1 MIRKRGDKFVVTNK
15 AGTNVLGT
23 HASKEKAAKQLA
35 AIEISKAKH
44 MSENKSFKAF
54 RNELN
59 ESEYRE
65 VLTGYPNRDIHCD
78 GPVRFDDAMIGR
90 VNAMLNAISRST
102 YLHPSEAFV
111 KIKSRL
117 NILMLDF
124 PWTPYLWQGGDVGTV
139 NLTVTR
145 YGRVDGVDALTG
157 EVRMDGKANTMDGF
171 KEFTLVA
178 NIERAEDGLFRV
190 TAKLQ
195 PMAIGVVEE
204 DYQTPARE
212 AEMKRKVEKH
222 ETAAQRGYEA
232 KMTKTGKAAEKGRK
246 QEDKHDAASRRLL
259 RKDRKEQ
266 ESSRTYGR
274 GGKLVKS
281 GSRAEVKEEAEQI
294 DELLTPM
301 RDKITS
307 REIDKGLSDTSNTK
321 LSDAQRKK
329 AYARAT
335 RAQFARLR
343 ARSHDGTKYGAA
355 HTAKYKKENERWRK
369 KEKSVK
375 EEVEQIEEMH
385 KPGDTVK
392 VPHKGKMVRGKIV
405 RHDKG
410 SSGKAAQHGG
420 GYVVDVGE
428 YGSITVPSHKIV
440 KEAAGQEATAKK
452 VVDNSK
458 KIKKYEAKSMKEDA
472 QQIAEAGAA
481 KAARLAKA
489 KERAGVQ
496 GDSDKFERASAVQK
510 RIIARLHKKKG
521 RVGAVSEELVGGQ
534 KKLDVNKNKRL
545 DAQDFAMLRSKK
557 KPMKTVREYL
567 DMASGMALQSPAPG
581 DAISDKSGKGKR
593 FHKKALKSVSE
604 AAKKPAM
611 KTTKRKVE
619 AGAQNVVGRQ
629 KAIKKRL
636 DQHDMRW

>member
-1 MIRKRGDKFVVTNK
+1 MIQKRGDKFVVTNK
-15 AGTNVLGT
+15 AGTKVLGT

-78 GPVRFDDAMIGR
+78 GPVRFDDAMVGR

-259 RKDRKEQ
+259 KKDRKEQ

-281 GSRAEVKEEAEQI
+281 GSRAEVKEEIEQI
-294 DELLTPM
+294 DELSKATKDAYVAK
-301 RDKITS
+301 RGS
-307 REIDKGLSDTSNTK
+307 QLSSM
-321 LSDAQRKK
+321 LS
-329 AYARAT
+329 
-335 RAQFARLR
+335 
-343 ARSHDGTKYGAA
+343 G
-355 HTAKYKKENERWRK
+355 
-369 KEKSVK
+369 
-375 EEVEQIEEMH
+375 H
-385 KPGDTVK
+385 K
-392 VPHKGKMVRGKIV
+392 RGKQLTGKQQANAV
-405 RHDKG
+405 KG
-410 SSGKAAQHGG
+410 IKQAMG
-420 GYVVDVGE
+420 
-428 YGSITVPSHKIV
+428 V

-458 KIKKYEAKSMKEDA
+458 KIK
-472 QQIAEAGAA
+472 G
-481 KAARLAKA
+481 LV
-489 KERAGVQ
+489 G
-496 GDSDKFERASAVQK
+496 GQK
-510 RIIARLHKKKG
+510 RLDVNNNNRLDSQDFKMLRAKKKPMQEG
-521 RVGAVSEELVGGQ
+521 LVGGQ

-545 DAQDFAMLRSKK
+545 DSQDFAMLRAKK

-611 KTTKRKVE
+611 KTAKRKVE
-619 AGAQNVVGRQ
+619 SGAQNVIGQ
-629 KAIKKRL
+629 HKAIKKRL
-636 DQHDMRW
+636 EKHDMRW

>member
-15 AGTNVLGT
+15 AGTKVLGT

-124 PWTPYLWQGGDVGTV
+124 PWTPYLWQGGQVGTV

-145 YGRVDGVDALTG
+145 YGRVDGFDALTG
-157 EVRMDGKANTMDGF
+157 EVRVDGKANTMDGF

-232 KMTKTGKAAEKGRK
+232 RMTKTGKAAEKGRK

-259 RKDRKEQ
+259 KKDRKEQ

-274 GGKLVKS
+274 GGKLVKR
-281 GSRAEVKEEAEQI
+281 GSRAEVKEEIEQI
-294 DELLTPM
+294 DELSKATKDAYVAK
-301 RDKITS
+301 RGS
-307 REIDKGLSDTSNTK
+307 QLSSM
-321 LSDAQRKK
+321 LS
-329 AYARAT
+329 
-335 RAQFARLR
+335 
-343 ARSHDGTKYGAA
+343 G
-355 HTAKYKKENERWRK
+355 
-369 KEKSVK
+369 
-375 EEVEQIEEMH
+375 H
-385 KPGDTVK
+385 K
-392 VPHKGKMVRGKIV
+392 RGKQLTGKQQANAV
-405 RHDKG
+405 KG
-410 SSGKAAQHGG
+410 IKQAMG
-420 GYVVDVGE
+420 
-428 YGSITVPSHKIV
+428 V

-452 VVDNSK
+452 VVDNAK

-521 RVGAVSEELVGGQ
+521 RVGAVSEELIGGQ

-545 DAQDFAMLRSKK
+545 DAQDFAMLRAKK

-619 AGAQNVVGRQ
+619 PGAQNVVGQQR
-629 KAIKKRL
+629 AIKKRL
-636 DQHDMRW
+636 EKHDMRW

>member
-1 MIRKRGDKFVVTNK
+1 
-15 AGTNVLGT
+15 
-23 HASKEKAAKQLA
+23 
-35 AIEISKAKH
+35 
-44 MSENKSFKAF
+44 MSENTKRFKNF
-54 RNELN
+54 RNELT

-78 GPVRFDDAMIGR
+78 GPVRFDDAMVAR

-102 YLHPSEAFV
+102 FMHPGEAFI
-111 KIKSRL
+111 KIKTRL

-124 PWTPYLWQGGDVGTV
+124 PWTPYLWQDGGVGAVT
-139 NLTVTR
+139 LTVTR
-145 YGRVDGVDALTG
+145 YGRVDGVDAITNA
-157 EVRMDGKANTMDGF
+157 VRTDGKANTMDGF
-171 KEFTLVA
+171 KQFTLVA
-178 NIERAEDGLFRV
+178 NIERAEDGFFRV
-190 TAKLQ
+190 SAKLQ
-195 PMAIGVVEE
+195 PMDIAVVEE

-232 KMTKTGKAAEKGRK
+232 KMTKTGKAAKKGRK

-259 RKDRKEQ
+259 KKDRKEQ

-343 ARSHDGTKYGAA
+343 ARSHDGTKYGAS

-375 EEVEQIEEMH
+375 EEVEQVEEGIMD
-385 KPGDTVK
+385 KIAKK
-392 VPHKGKMVRGKIV
+392 VQRAKQAVTMQTGSDPVHPQDRLERLHSQRAGKN
-405 RHDKG
+405 
-410 SSGKAAQHGG
+410 AARAWRKKQQM
-420 GYVVDVGE
+420 
-428 YGSITVPSHKIV
+428 

-458 KIKKYEAKSMKEDA
+458 KIK
-472 QQIAEAGAA
+472 G
-481 KAARLAKA
+481 LV
-489 KERAGVQ
+489 G
-496 GDSDKFERASAVQK
+496 GQK
-510 RIIARLHKKKG
+510 RLDVNNNNRLDSQDFKMLRAKKKPMQEG
-521 RVGAVSEELVGGQ
+521 LVGGQ

-545 DAQDFAMLRSKK
+545 DSQDFAMLRAKK
-557 KPMKTVREYL
+557 KPMKEYL

-581 DAISDKSGKGKR
+581 DAIADKSGKGKR
-593 FHKKALKSVSE
+593 FHKKAVKSVSE
-604 AAKKPAM
+604 AARKPAAKPM
-611 KTTKRKVE
+611 KSKPKIDP
-619 AGAQNVVGRQ
+619 GARNVIGQQ

-636 DQHDMRW
+636 DQYGSSW